1 VSDDRHELGLG
12 LQTDKLPGEYAPLAR
27 AAEEAGF
34 AVVTAFNDLWFQ
46 PALPALLEIARSTQH
61 VRVGPSCLNPFT
73 VHPVEIAG
81 QTAVLDA
88 ASEGRAF
95 LGLARGSWL
104 ETLGLDQSD
113 PVTAIREAWEVVRRL
128 LGGDNSGFAGRR
140 FSLAP
145 GERLRYPV
153 VRQSVP
159 LLVGTWSPRLAAF
172 AGEAA
177 HELKVGGS
185 ANPDVVPVLRERIG
199 NQEVRIVL
207 GAVAVVDDDADRAR
221 RMARRE
227 VAMYLAVVAE
237 LDPTVSLEPELVGRV
252 RALVAAGDDE
262 GAGAQISDDVLDR
275 FAFAGSA
282 EQVASHAEAVFDAGA
297 GRVDFGTPHGAPE
310 SRGVELLC
318 TEVLPR
324 LHAAVRAH
332 R

>member
-1 VSDDRHELGLG
+1 MSQERHELGLG

-46 PALPALLEIARSTQH
+46 PPLPALLEIARSTQQ

-81 QTAVLDA
+81 QTAMLDA

-104 ETLGLDQSD
+104 ETMGIDQSD

-128 LGGDNSGFAGRR
+128 LEGDDSGFEGRR
-140 FSLAP
+140 FSLP
-145 GERLRYPV
+145 QGDRLRYRV
-153 VRQSVP
+153 ARRKVP

-177 HELKVGGS
+177 QELKVGGS
-185 ANPDVVPVLRERIG
+185 ANPDVVSVMRERIG
-199 NQEVRIVL
+199 NREVRIVL
-207 GAVAVVDDDADRAR
+207 GAVTVVDDDGDRAR
-221 RMARRE
+221 RIARRE

-237 LDPTVSLEPELVGRV
+237 LDPTISLEPELVARV

-262 GAGAQISDDVLDR
+262 GAGALISDDVLDR

-282 EQVASHAEAVFDAGA
+282 EQVSAHAEAAFDAGA
-297 GRVDFGTPHGAPE
+297 GRIDFGTPHGVPE

-324 LHAAVRAH
+324 LRSAVGADR
-332 R
+332 

>member
-46 PALPALLEIARSTQH
+46 PALSALLEIARSTQH

-128 LGGDNSGFAGRR
+128 LGGDNSGYAGRR

-159 LLVGTWSPRLAAF
+159 LLVGTWSPRLATF

-177 HELKVGGS
+177 QELKVGGS

-207 GAVAVVDDDADRAR
+207 GAVTVVDDDADRAR

-237 LDPTVSLEPELVGRV
+237 LDPTVSLEPELVARV

-262 GAGAQISDDVLDR
+262 GAGALISDDVLDR

-324 LHAAVRAH
+324 LRAAVRAH

>member
-1 VSDDRHELGLG
+1 VSDEQHELGLG

-46 PALPALLEIARSTQH
+46 PALPALLEIAHSTQR

-81 QTAVLDA
+81 QTAMLDA
-88 ASEGRAF
+88 ASNGRAF

-104 ETLGLDQSD
+104 ETMGVDQSD

-128 LGGDNSGFAGRR
+128 LDGDDSGFEGHK
-140 FSLAP
+140 FSLSK
-145 GERLRYPV
+145 GDRLRYPV
-153 VRQSVP
+153 ARRSVP
-159 LLVGTWSPRLAAF
+159 LLIGTWSPRLAGF

-177 HELKVGGS
+177 QELKVGGS
-185 ANPDVVPVLRERIG
+185 ANPEVVPVMRERIG
-199 NQEVRIVL
+199 NPEVRIVL
-207 GAVAVVDDDADRAR
+207 GAVTVVDADGDRAR
-221 RMARRE
+221 TIARRE

-237 LDPTVSLEPELVGRV
+237 LDPTVSLEPELVARV

-262 GAGAQISDDVLDR
+262 GAGALISDDVLDR
-275 FAFAGSA
+275 FAFAGSP

-297 GRVDFGTPHGAPE
+297 GRIDFGTPHGVPE
-310 SRGVELLC
+310 SRGLELLC
-318 TEVLPR
+318 NEVLPR
-324 LHAAVRAH
+324 LRSAVGADR
-332 R
+332 